1 MAKITLNDTFS
12 NLRDKLASTASS
24 CASSVKIR
32 MELASEESR
41 QSKRYEQLGEKV
53 LKAVVENNFEALK
66 DDPSVVELVGAIQ
79 EKKLL
84 IKELEEKLKRG

>member
-1 MAKITLNDTFS
+1 MAKNTFNDTLTLF
-12 NLRDKLASTASS
+12 RKKVATTATS
-24 CASSVKIR
+24 CASSVKLR

-41 QSKRYEQLGEKV
+41 QAKRYEQLGEKV
-53 LKAVVENNFEALK
+53 LNAVVEQNFDALK
-66 DDPSVVELVGAIQ
+66 NDASVVELVGAIQ